1 MFKRIFSILLI
12 LALLTGCSTGTG
24 GSPPNNT
31 RSFNSYELLI
41 HFFYKEVASPSAVP
55 YKAEKFYQE
64 QYNALIANY
73 AENGVFIPYLGNT
86 RLPLSDSR
94 YSPITVFQYEL
105 YNKPWIWY
113 RTEINGNFAEICVM
127 RLDDE
132 LAALAAET
140 TCFNFG
146 KQFVQ
151 KKPTKKNVF
160 DYMVGSKTKHRG
172 ESTAELY
179 DRTVSILY
187 GQDCSGEWH
196 IVFTY
201 DDHLIRIE
209 SKEQIPAQWLKQL
222 HFQRDRK

>member
-12 LALLTGCSTGTG
+12 LALLTGCSTITDGGTP
-24 GSPPNNT
+24 SNT

-41 HFFYKEVASPSAVP
+41 HFFYKEVASPSEVP

-64 QYNALIANY
+64 QYNAFIANY

-113 RTEINGNFAEICVM
+113 RTKINGNFAEICVM

-146 KQFVQ
+146 KQFIQ
-151 KKPTKKNVF
+151 KKATQKKVINYLLG
-160 DYMVGSKTKHRG
+160 DKCKHRG
-172 ESTAELY
+172 EGTAELY
-179 DRTVSILY
+179 DRTVSIVY
-187 GQDCSGEWH
+187 GQTSLGEWK
-196 IVFTY
+196 IAFTY

-209 SKEQIPAQWLKQL
+209 SKEQIPAQWLKLL